1 MQSRLAQASLRLL
14 VMVEPMKPRV
24 TVCLRPEGTF
34 ELLLNEAG
42 RDLLVRELQSLNRE
56 WDHFHLD
63 GYDEPELPTD
73 VPLSAVAYNDDD
85 QVLRH
90 GKVLLRP
97 DDWDRQYYPHVMVAE
112 GLAGAEPRGGAVGG
126 PTRRTVETIY
136 RGKRVVGEW
145 WVEDGELHVSSPLGG
160 KHWSAG
166 RLASVGTLPS
176 EAAEGLLWE
185 VAREADPKRPFF
197 YWR

>member
-1 MQSRLAQASLRLL
+1 MRSSLAQASLRLL
-14 VMVEPMKPRV
+14 AMVEPMKPRV

-42 RDLLVRELQSLNRE
+42 RDLLVRELQNLNRE

-73 VPLSAVAYNDDD
+73 VALSAVAYHEDD

-97 DDWDRQYYPHVMVAE
+97 DDWDLQYYPHVMAE
-112 GLAGAEPRGGAVGG
+112 EAPDAGPPGGAVGG
-126 PTRRTVETIY
+126 PTRRMLETVY
-136 RGKRVVGEW
+136 RGERIVGEW
-145 WVEDGELHVSSPLGG
+145 WVEGG
-160 KHWSAG
+160 KVHVTSALG
-166 RLASVGTLPS
+166 SRASPAAVASRHVVMPS
-176 EAAEGLLWE
+176 DIAEGMLWAL
-185 VAREADPKRPFF
+185 AREADPKRPFF

>member
-1 MQSRLAQASLRLL
+1 
-14 VMVEPMKPRV
+14 MKPRV
-24 TVCLRPEGTF
+24 TVCLRPDGTF

-42 RDLLVRELQSLNRE
+42 RDLMVRELQNLNRE

-63 GYDEPELPTD
+63 GEPELATD
-73 VPLSAVAYNDDD
+73 VPLLAAAYNDDD

-97 DDWDRQYYPHVMVAE
+97 DDWDWRYYPHVMAAE
-112 GLAGAEPRGGAVGG
+112 GAADAEPRGGAVGG
-126 PTRRTVETIY
+126 PVRRGVETVY

-145 WVEDGELHVSSPLGG
+145 WVEDGELHVSSMLGD

-166 RLASVGTLPS
+166 RLAAVGTLPS
-176 EAAEGLLWE
+176 EAAVGLLWE
-185 VAREADPKRPFF
+185 VARAADPKRPFF